1 MEVALTSE
9 VIPRL
14 QKRASMSSANNVRET
29 TPPDIV
35 PPPPPAVS
43 VMATVIEEEADGAKG
58 DSGDLFSRDGSLE
71 LEEAAAAEEDE
82 LDLFPGGLELPPLR
96 SPRGSLHSLYGSNCS
111 SRKNSNCSVG
121 SNARWRRSEELL
133 DLCLSLL
140 SAS

>member
-1 MEVALTSE
+1 
-9 VIPRL
+9 
-14 QKRASMSSANNVRET
+14 MSNVRET

-35 PPPPPAVS
+35 PPPPAVS
-43 VMATVIEEEADGAKG
+43 VMATVIEEEADGGAKG
-58 DSGDLFSRDGSLE
+58 DSGDPFSRDGSLE
-71 LEEAAAAEEDE
+71 LEEAAAEEEDE

-121 SNARWRRSEELL
+121 SNARWRRSDELL

>member
-1 MEVALTSE
+1 
-9 VIPRL
+9 
-14 QKRASMSSANNVRET
+14 MSNVRET

-43 VMATVIEEEADGAKG
+43 VMATVIEEEADGTKG
-58 DSGDLFSRDGSLE
+58 DGDPFSRDGSLE
-71 LEEAAAAEEDE
+71 LEEAAAEEEDE

-121 SNARWRRSEELL
+121 SNARWRRSDELL